1 MVYLSFFFLFSVI
14 KMSLISTPLFKTNG
28 KEELVSQDVYKLT
41 NSAPINK
48 VFEAAKNV
56 GKNAFDFVGG
66 RNGMLNGVTNL
77 IQLKKQGLSG
87 KELLMQGLQGWGVNQ
102 QALMAQYG
110 GPLMETAGEY
120 MGISPENIDRIKVS
134 SDTVTRVV
142 GGDQQGGLKQL
153 LGLAGGLTGN
163 ATVLSAIDIGMEASV
178 WGSAIS
184 QSVKYDYPE
193 MVDYVRPNVDE
204 EVMHWSMV
212 YASDT
217 IMQQGNLESHLV
229 LVDVLTPDE
238 VVGHNPEYIKTFL
251 SVFRITPEWEIKD
264 YPAKALELQ
273 SQLEAMNPNWCTFNR
288 AAPPVK
294 IFDLAALA
302 GMSND
307 ARLLLSYI
315 PALKDPIQMS
325 VDFPITNTY
334 NLCRD
339 QYPLSVAS
347 LR

>member
-1 MVYLSFFFLFSVI
+1 
-14 KMSLISTPLFKTNG
+14 MSLISTPLFKTNG
-28 KEELVSQDVYKLT
+28 KEELVAQDVYKIT
-41 NSAPINK
+41 NSVPVNK

-56 GKNAFDFVGG
+56 GKNALDFVGG
-66 RNGMLNGVTNL
+66 KQQLLSGVTNL
-77 IQLKKQGLSG
+77 IELKKAGMTG
-87 KELLMQGLQGWGVNQ
+87 KQLLMQGLQGWGINK

-110 GPLMETAGEY
+110 GPLMDGAAAY
-120 MGISPENIDRIKVS
+120 MGVSPEVMDKVKVS
-134 SDTVTRVV
+134 SDGVTRMMT
-142 GGDQQGGLKQL
+142 GDKQGGLKQL

-163 ATVLSAIDIGMEASV
+163 PSMLSAIDIGMEAAV

-184 QSVKYDYPE
+184 QSVKYDYP
-193 MVDYVRPNVDE
+193 DITYSLQPNVDA

-217 IMQQGNLESHLV
+217 IMNQGSLESH
-229 LVDVLTPDE
+229 DVMTEILTPEE
-238 VVGHNPEYIKTFL
+238 VLGHNPEYIKTFL
-251 SVFRITPEWEIKD
+251 SAFRITPEWEIKD
-264 YPAKALELQ
+264 YPQKALDLQ
-273 SQLEAMNPNWCTFNR
+273 AALVAMDPNWCTFKR
-288 AAPPVK
+288 PAHPVL

-307 ARLLLSYI
+307 ARKLLTYI
-315 PALKDPIQMS
+315 PGLKDPIQMS
-325 VDFPITNTY
+325 VNFPITNTY